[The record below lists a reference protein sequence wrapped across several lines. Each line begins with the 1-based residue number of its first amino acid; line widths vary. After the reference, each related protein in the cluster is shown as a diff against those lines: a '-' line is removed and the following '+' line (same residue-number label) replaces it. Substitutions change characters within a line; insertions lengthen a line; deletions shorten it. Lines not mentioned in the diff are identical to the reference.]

1 MHNEIIKC
9 QEMTKYKYLGEKSEL
24 EIWSLQIFSFQ
35 RNSTSQLQYD
45 VKTLTIEE
53 NLLCL
58 SKLVTEACVKEKYLS
73 AIEQQ
78 VQTFYNESNF
88 IKSVFAKNILTNME
102 NFLNIVCLGDIIE
115 KTNPDELDIHFIIY
129 FSQLWRFK

>member
-45 VKTLTIEE
+45 VKTLTMEE

-58 SKLVTEACVKEKYLS
+58 SKLVTEACVKEKY
-73 AIEQQ
+73 
-78 VQTFYNESNF
+78 
-88 IKSVFAKNILTNME
+88 
-102 NFLNIVCLGDIIE
+102 IIE